1 MRHNDVTFIITY
13 LVSLLLLVQSQ
24 ARLDKKILYMQNTK
38 GENDVTFIITYL
50 VSQLLLLLLVQSQAR
65 QDMKILYMQNTKGEK
80 GNTLTYNTWLLK
92 RYNGV
97 TLTNNNINT

>member
-1 MRHNDVTFIITY
+1 
-13 LVSLLLLVQSQ
+13 
-24 ARLDKKILYMQNTK
+24 MQNTK

-50 VSQLLLLLLVQSQAR
+50 VSQLLILILILVQSQAR